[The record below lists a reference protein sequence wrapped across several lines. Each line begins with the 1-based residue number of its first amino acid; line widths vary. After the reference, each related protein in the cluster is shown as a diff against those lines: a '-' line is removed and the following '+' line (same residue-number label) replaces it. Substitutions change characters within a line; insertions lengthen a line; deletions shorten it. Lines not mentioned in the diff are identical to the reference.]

1 MTTNEV
7 TVHVKYLQTEAHL
20 GNNECPTDALP
31 PEQLVELHARELQQQ
46 IEQLSDDAPL
56 DERLRLTLDRGYT
69 LLEGNLFEEA
79 WRIARS
85 SLDQAIGAELWLRA
99 VEACDIMFQSEQPEA
114 IRALAHGIWLGVT
127 FPIDPELS
135 VAMLQHL
142 VDESPDRSDGAAVA
156 AATAHYLVD
165 LRAEGEKRD
174 ELLFFTTQLLGE
186 TARRHSQ
193 VDNQEI
199 FDFWVE
205 QLELNDP
212 GKFLPR
218 LAEVLEVLTEGEW
231 WFDRD
236 RLRATLP
243 E

>member
-1 MTTNEV
+1 M
-7 TVHVKYLQTEAHL
+7 KYLQTEAHL
-20 GNNECPTDALP
+20 GANECPDDALP
-31 PEQLVELHARELQQQ
+31 PQQLAEIHARELEQQ
-46 IEQLSDDAPL
+46 IAALGGDSTL
-56 DERLRLTLDRGYT
+56 DERLRLTLDRGYA

-79 WRIARS
+79 WDSARRV
-85 SLDQAIGAELWLRA
+85 LDEAVEGELWLRA
-99 VEACDIMFQSEQPEA
+99 VEACDILFQSEQPES

-142 VDESPDRSDGAAVA
+142 IDESPDRSDGAAVA

-165 LRAEGEKRD
+165 LRAEGRQRE
-174 ELLFFTTQLLGE
+174 ELQFFTTQLLGE

-193 VDNQEI
+193 VDSQEI
-199 FDFWVE
+199 FDFWIE
-205 QLELNDP
+205 QLELNQPD
-212 GKFLPR
+212 KFLPR
-218 LAEVLEVLTEGEW
+218 LARVLDVLTGEQW

-243 E
+243 D